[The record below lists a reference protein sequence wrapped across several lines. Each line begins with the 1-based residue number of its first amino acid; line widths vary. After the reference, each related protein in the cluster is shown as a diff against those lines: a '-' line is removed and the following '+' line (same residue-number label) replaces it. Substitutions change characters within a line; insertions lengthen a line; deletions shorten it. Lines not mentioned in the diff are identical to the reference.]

1 MRGLKRGVLKLGAV
15 STAKYFA
22 PSLLSAFA
30 PAYPEVTI
38 KFSVGNREEIIKQL
52 AANEIDLV
60 IMGRPPRE
68 LDTIAEPFA
77 KHPLVIIATPDHP
90 LASKRRIQLKT
101 LAAENFVIREEGSG
115 TRASM
120 EHVFRDHGA
129 TYRASMEVSS
139 NETIKQAVM
148 AGMGRQLHLHAHP
161 RPRAQGPASS
171 SPSTWSGLPLV
182 RDWFVIHL
190 RDKRLS
196 PIAAA
201 FRGFLLERGAAIIQ
215 QAVGIATP
223 PRRARKRHERDVDR
237 PSDHPRTGSSE
248 ERA

>member
-1 MRGLKRGVLKLGAV
+1 M
-15 STAKYFA
+15 
-22 PSLLSAFA
+22 
-30 PAYPEVTI
+30 
-38 KFSVGNREEIIKQL
+38 GNREEIIKQL
-52 AANEIDLV
+52 AGNDIDLV

-77 KHPLVIIATPDHP
+77 KHPLVIIAAPDHP
-90 LASKRRIQLKT
+90 LAKKRRIQLKT
-101 LAAENFVIREEGSG
+101 LATENFLIREDGSG
-115 TRASM
+115 TRASL
-120 EHVFRDHGA
+120 EHVFRDHGS
-129 TYRASMEVSS
+129 TYRASMEMSS

-148 AGMGRQLHLHAHP
+148 AGMGVSFISMHTLGLELKARKLVTLDVV
-161 RPRAQGPASS
+161 
-171 SPSTWSGLPLV
+171 GLPLV

-201 FRGFLLERGAAIIQ
+201 FREFLLESGAAIIQ

-223 PRRARKRHERDVDR
+223 PRRARKRPDHAADR
-237 PSDHPRTGSSE
+237 PSDHPRTE